1 MKALFAPLSIVQQVA
16 LLMLLSGILG
26 IGGMSLSLWMAQSMQ
41 GNAHAINKAGS
52 LRMQSYRLL
61 SRVPLDQSSD
71 PLLAELERDQLSDD
85 LRQPL
90 KREGLTPQYLDLR
103 DHWHGTLKPL
113 LLRAQR
119 PADAARGVAEF
130 VRRLDALVSDLDR
143 NTERRLALVALVQKI
158 IIALTLLVL
167 TGTILYL
174 RHRLLRPWRRLL
186 NQARAVSRGD
196 FSQRYPL
203 PAGAEP
209 GGYHEMD
216 QLGFTLN
223 SMSQSLSQMYTELEQ
238 RIADSTA
245 DLRQKNRVL
254 DFLYRASR
262 QLHTGAPLPG
272 RLRPVLEEL
281 QTLIPLREIQ
291 IRLYENERDP
301 GLNGVQADG
310 EAAAND
316 AAQPV
321 NDGAAPPDAGATA
334 IQGGMAVT
342 TGGPAPVDTARIAAR
357 PPAPDLTEA
366 GTEQLSW
373 RLHDK
378 LGQYGVM
385 LAQYPPRHRLD
396 DTQRRLVATLVEQLT
411 STLALERQAEHQQQ
425 LMLMAERTAIAG
437 ELHDSIA
444 QSLSCLKLQIGVLQM
459 QNTHAAP
466 ENQLL
471 MQQMRDELNT
481 AYRQL
486 RELLTTFRLRQ
497 TEPGLRAALQTTVEE
512 FSARLG
518 FAVEFIYR
526 LPAQAVSSHQAIHLT
541 QIAREALTNIV
552 KHAGASRVTLT
563 ADLEADALVLSIR
576 DNGRG
581 LPEEHQRQHHYGVV
595 IMQDRARNLHGDC
608 RVANL
613 PGGGA
618 EVRVTVPRQPASS
631 Y

>member
-85 LRQPL
+85 LRQPV

-174 RHRLLRPWRRLL
+174 RRRLLRPWRHLL

-238 RIADSTA
+238 RIANSTA

-291 IRLYENERDP
+291 IRLYENDRDP
-301 GLNGVQADG
+301 GLDGVQADG
-310 EAAAND
+310 EAAS
-316 AAQPV
+316 
-321 NDGAAPPDAGATA
+321 PDAGAIA
-334 IQGGMAVT
+334 IQGGMADT
-342 TGGPAPVDTARIAAR
+342 AGGTVPDDTARIAAL
-357 PPAPDLTEA
+357 PPAHDLVET